1 MQIKILGHGCSKC
14 DQLYKEVVKADQELE
29 SQAEIVKID
38 NAKEIAGYGVM
49 RTPALVINGRVTSVG
64 KIPALDEIK
73 KMIETAK
80 Q

>member
-1 MQIKILGHGCSKC
+1 MEIKILGYGCSKC
-14 DQLYKEVVKADQELE
+14 DQLYKDVVKADQELQT
-29 SQAEIVKID
+29 QATITKVD

-49 RTPALVINGRVTSVG
+49 RTPAIVINGRVTSVG
-64 KIPALDEIK
+64 KIPASAEIK